1 MDRLGLMLS
10 FRRVAELGSF
20 SAAARDLGLSNA
32 VISKHVAVLEGYL
45 GARLINRT
53 TRRHASGHRA
63 TCARPAISSTSPW
76 MVRGLSS

>member
-10 FRRVAELGSF
+10 FRRIAELGSF

-53 TRRHASGHRA
+53 TRRQSLTDGAVRLLAQMLAAS
-63 TCARPAISSTSPW
+63 PADQEIPE
-76 MVRGLSS
+76 

>member
-53 TRRHASGHRA
+53 TRRQSLTEAG
-63 TCARPAISSTSPW
+63 
-76 MVRGLSS
+76 

>member
-45 GARLINRT
+45 GARLITGRPG
-53 TRRHASGHRA
+53 ARA
-63 TCARPAISSTSPW
+63 
-76 MVRGLSS
+76 